1 MIETSY
7 RNFVLFII
15 LIHFIVF
22 LQASFTVRKS
32 LPKSVELIISQ
43 MLETATAVDEPDA
56 KLVTEFAYNETNSE
70 VLEVL

>member
-1 MIETSY
+1 M
-7 RNFVLFII
+7 
-15 LIHFIVF
+15 
-22 LQASFTVRKS
+22 RKS